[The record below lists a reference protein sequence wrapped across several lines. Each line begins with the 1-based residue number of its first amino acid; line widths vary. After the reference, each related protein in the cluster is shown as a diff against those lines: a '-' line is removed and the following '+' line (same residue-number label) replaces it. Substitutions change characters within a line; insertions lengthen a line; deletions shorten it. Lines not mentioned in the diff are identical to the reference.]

1 MFRGSDERQYC
12 APGIELPLCSF
23 SRSKEYPEYHTN
35 KDDFSVVTQK
45 GLQGSFEVIKTII
58 DCFESCFKPKYVHFG
73 EPNLGKK
80 KSLSKILK
88 KIHIQ
93 MS

>member
-1 MFRGSDERQYC
+1 MESSLRNFQKVKKYSYMFRGSDERQYC

-58 DCFESCFKPKYVHFG
+58 DCFESCFKPKYDTL
-73 EPNLGKK
+73 EN
-80 KSLSKILK
+80 
-88 KIHIQ
+88 Q
-93 MS
+93 T